1 MKKLKKVLQIIGD
14 VALVIFILLAA
25 TVTIISLN
33 TKDRGVTHVAGR
45 VLLNVQTDSM
55 KNTINPGDL
64 IIGKKY
70 DGEEIKVNDI
80 ISFFSFEKET
90 TIIKT
95 HRVIE
100 VNDINGTITF
110 TTKGDNAAGED
121 SLQLTKN
128 DIVAIYKSDAYNGFK
143 IPFIGKVLSFLQT
156 QLGFLFC
163 IIFPLLIFFIYQ
175 IYKFIEIIIE
185 EKKKETLKEIE
196 EARKKAS

>member
-1 MKKLKKVLQIIGD
+1 MKKLKKILKIIGD
-14 VALVIFILLAA
+14 VALVVFILLAA
-25 TVTIISLN
+25 TVTVISLN
-33 TKDRGVTHVAGR
+33 TKDRGVTNVFGK

-64 IIGKKY
+64 IIAKKY
-70 DGEEIKVNDI
+70 DGEEIKKNDI
-80 ISFFSFEKET
+80 ISFFSFEKDA

-100 VNDINGTITF
+100 INNINGTITF

-128 DIVAIYKSDAYNGFK
+128 DIVAVYKTDNYNGFK
-143 IPFIGKVLSFLQT
+143 IPLVGKILSFLQT
-156 QLGFLFC
+156 QTAFLFC
-163 IIFPLLIFFIYQ
+163 IVFPLLIFFIYQ
-175 IYKFIEIIIE
+175 LYKFIEIIID
-185 EKKKETLKEIE
+185 EKKKETLREIE